1 MDTAVISHISEL
13 VKWVENNP
21 LIVTVTS
28 SGAIIWLFTNLK
40 TIWRKI
46 VGFIESLISF
56 KIYNTYEDTRN
67 GNDCYTSL
75 RFRQELFNKLI
86 THTKTLWERTVNLDL
101 NNGNSIGNSND
112 YDALMRSID
121 GTKSTSTSTST
132 SSSSSAS
139 SSTFTST
146 ASDIREKTVTATYGF
161 SIKLLLGKL
170 CFINRSY
177 RQDGMKIIVDTTVQ
191 VFFARKKAFMKKLED
206 YIRREQLK
214 IYEQTVNGEHLC
226 VYSTDSSFSYSR
238 KFKRSLESIFTD
250 GDVHIDLYNDI
261 KKFLDNKDV
270 YRKLNYPYNYCALLY
285 GVPGSGKTSTI
296 LALASMLHYNI
307 RYVNLATITPIR
319 LMSALNES
327 INHEICVFEDID
339 AISTQSTSSRETVE
353 GDDEDYDDCS
363 KPIDPMSNRIS
374 LSDLLNI
381 TDGLLASD
389 NTICIFTTN
398 HIEKLDPALIRAGRM
413 NKLIEYKYMNAS
425 TAARMVKTYLDVDI
439 DGLKDGI
446 KPPELQEMVL
456 DIMIGKKTIDDLK
469 STFCSSQQP

>member
-1 MDTAVISHISEL
+1 MDNTVLSHVSDL
-13 VKWVENNP
+13 VQWVENNP

-121 GTKSTSTSTST
+121 GTKPTST
-132 SSSSSAS
+132 AS
-139 SSTFTST
+139 SSTASSST
-146 ASDIREKTVTATYGF
+146 VSDIREKTVTATYGF

-191 VFFARKKAFMKKLED
+191 VFFARKKTFMKKLED

-226 VYSTDSSFSYSR
+226 VYSTDSSFSYGK

-327 INHEICVFEDID
+327 IDHEICVFEDID
-339 AISTQSTSSRETVE
+339 AISTQSTSSRETIE
-353 GDDEDYDDCS
+353 GDDEDDGGSSIS
-363 KPIDPMSNRIS
+363 KSIDAMSNRIS

-389 NTICIFTTN
+389 KTICIFTTN

-456 DIMIGKKTIDDLK
+456 DILIGKKTIDDLK
-469 STFCSSQQP
+469 STFCLSQ